1 VDEKDVHE
9 STEQNSDA
17 SDEVNENEAEAVKD
31 DVTSQDEEE
40 TVLKSDYDALK
51 NRNDELENENETLR
65 DRLIREQAEMQ
76 NIQRRNKRDKE
87 IAAKY
92 RSQDLAKEVI
102 PSIDNL
108 ERALSIEVEDEAGEN
123 LKKGVEMVLD
133 GLNQALKNN
142 GIEEIQAEGQMFD
155 PNYHEA
161 YTQLPAQEGQE
172 SGQVAQ
178 VFEKGYILHDRV
190 LRASKVAVVQ

>member
-1 VDEKDVHE
+1 MDEKDVHE
-9 STEQNSDA
+9 STEQTSYA
-17 SDEVNENEAEAVKD
+17 ADEVNEEEAEAVKE
-31 DVTSQDEEE
+31 DVSSQEDEVEKE

-51 NRNDELENENETLR
+51 GEYDELD
-65 DRLIREQAEMQ
+65 DRLVRVQAELQ
-76 NIQRRNKRDKE
+76 NIQRRNKRDRE
-87 IAAKY
+87 AASKY
-92 RSQDLAKEVI
+92 RSQDLAKEI
-102 PSIDNL
+102 LPAIDNL

-123 LKKGVEMVLD
+123 LKKGIEMVLE
-133 GLNQALKNN
+133 NITQALNN
-142 GIEEIQAEGQMFD
+142 HGIEEIQAEGQMFD

-178 VFEKGYILHDRV
+178 VFEKGYVLHDRI

>member
-1 VDEKDVHE
+1 MDEKDVHE
-9 STEQNSDA
+9 STEETSDTA
-17 SDEVNENEAEAVKD
+17 EEVNENETEAVKED
-31 DVTSQDEEE
+31 DSSQGEQE

-51 NRNDELENENETLR
+51 EEKDELD
-65 DRLIREQAEMQ
+65 DRLIRVQAELQ
-76 NIQRRNKRDKE
+76 NIQRRNKRDRE
-87 IAAKY
+87 VAAKY
-92 RSQDLAKEVI
+92 RSQDLAKEII
-102 PSIDNL
+102 PAIDNL

-123 LKKGVEMVLD
+123 LKKGIEMVLD
-133 GLNQALKNN
+133 GLTQALNNN
-142 GIEEIQAEGQMFD
+142 GIEEIQADGQMFD

-190 LRASKVAVVQ
+190 IRAAKVAVVQ